1 MIIIKTIVVGLIS
14 LTLLSCV
21 KQEIRDPFRIIVI
34 SSNYSLAYSV
44 ETTITDSLAQAQFIG
59 GLVGEKPKVLFK
71 RGLEKSQLDSFYTFL
86 KQESLD
92 TLQRIYDTGVP
103 DGMQFFYEI
112 DYRDKIKKVQLGN
125 IWIPQL
131 LRLTQI
137 VNTILPDSLKYNLA
151 VAKYS
156 NAP

>member
-1 MIIIKTIVVGLIS
+1 M
-14 LTLLSCV
+14 
-21 KQEIRDPFRIIVI
+21 
-34 SSNYSLAYSV
+34 AYSV

-59 GLVGEKPKVLFK
+59 GLIGEKPKVLFVH
-71 RGLEKSQLDSFYTFL
+71 GLEKSQLDSFYTFL

-103 DGMQFFYEI
+103 DGMQFFFKI
-112 DYRDKIKKVQLGN
+112 DYQGKSKIVQLGN
-125 IWIPQL
+125 IWVPQL
-131 LRLTQI
+131 FRLAQI
-137 VNTILPDSLKYNLA
+137 INTVLPDSLKYDLR

>member
-1 MIIIKTIVVGLIS
+1 MIILRTIVVGFIS

-21 KQEIRDPFRIIVI
+21 KQEIRDPFRITVI

-59 GLVGEKPKVLFK
+59 GLIGEKPKVLFVH
-71 RGLEKSQLDSFYTFL
+71 GLEKSQLDSFYTFL

-103 DGMQFFYEI
+103 DGMQFFFKI
-112 DYRDKIKKVQLGN
+112 DYQGKSKIVQLGN
-125 IWIPQL
+125 IWVPQL
-131 LRLTQI
+131 FRLAQI
-137 VNTILPDSLKYNLA
+137 INTVLPDSLKYDLR